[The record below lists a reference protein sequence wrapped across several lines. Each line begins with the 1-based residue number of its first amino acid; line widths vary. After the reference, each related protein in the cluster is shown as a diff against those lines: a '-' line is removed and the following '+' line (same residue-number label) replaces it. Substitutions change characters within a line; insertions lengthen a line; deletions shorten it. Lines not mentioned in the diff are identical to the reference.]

1 MVTRAIDAMIDR
13 SKLKK
18 SQIIEK
24 KYIQQENRQHS
35 GIAIIPTER
44 MMDEAECGTQ
54 PYHEQVG
61 HDLSHTTIL
70 FLQHTEQ
77 TDRSRSDRLVGCEIN
92 DQRFALVV
100 GYCGCDQRKVVFLSA
115 HFTTITTELL
125 KFA

>member
-54 PYHEQVG
+54 PYYEQVV
-61 HDLSHTTIL
+61 HDISHTTIL

-77 TDRSRSDRLVGCEIN
+77 TDRARSDRLVGCEIN
-92 DQRFALVV
+92 DQGFALVV
-100 GYCGCDQRKVVFLSA
+100 DYYGCGQRKANGRRLY
-115 HFTTITTELL
+115 
-125 KFA
+125 